1 MNQCLILIDI
11 QNDYF
16 PGGEMELFGAVEAA
30 ERAAA
35 VLSAARNSKIPV
47 IHVRHLSN
55 RPDASFFIPGT
66 VGSEIHER
74 VTPLPGEDII
84 IKHFPNS
91 FRETS
96 LSDLLKTKGIERILV
111 CGMMTHMCVDA
122 TVRAAV
128 DLGYQCI
135 VAADACATRD
145 LVFNERTIPAPD
157 VHAAFLAALT
167 GLYAQVVPA
176 SSVIQELSK

>member
-16 PGGEMELFGAVEAA
+16 PGGEMELYGVVEAA
-30 ERAAA
+30 ERAAT
-35 VLSAARNSKIPV
+35 VLHAARTVKIPV
-47 IHVRHLSN
+47 IHVRHLSTG
-55 RPDASFFIPGT
+55 PDASFFIPGT
-66 VGSEIHER
+66 FGSEIHER
-74 VTPLPGEDII
+74 VIPLPGEDII

-91 FRETS
+91 FRDTS

-128 DLGYQCI
+128 DLGYQCMI
-135 VAADACATRD
+135 AADACATRD

-157 VHAAFLAALT
+157 VHASFLAALN

-176 SSVIQELSK
+176 SSMIQELSK